1 MSPLDSVMA
10 VERVL
15 NVKKSG
21 DGGDRKVPIA
31 FHLDVGLDYLT
42 SWVKGMLQPALLL
55 DDHGKVIEV
64 SQSLLIKVGWERS
77 SVLNQPFQRWLILPE
92 EAEHLFYP
100 DPDDY
105 SSKLRT
111 LQGSLL
117 SPDRPS
123 LPSSIHWITGTCE
136 GHGYH
141 LLIFDLAPKGWGLLQ
156 HHMDTMVADLQ
167 LGVIVLDS
175 DGRVEELNRS
185 AQVMMGVSRKDVIR
199 QPVEQVLNIPC
210 DESGT
215 ISSLLGKIRNRIPF
229 RDQPVSWVVGE
240 ERLDVRLDHQ
250 PLGGWKDRIIGAY
263 CLIRDMTQ
271 LQSLEMQ
278 VRRNDRLAMIG
289 QIAAGTAHEIRNP
302 LTSIRGF
309 LQVMKHVLQEKGEL
323 KEQGYA
329 EIMLREID
337 RINNLLGEF
346 LLLSK
351 PRSVRMRPVLVDEIW
366 SELLPIIENEAI
378 LHNTEVRYRV
388 PEETLPRV
396 KADKELLKQVF
407 LNLCKNG
414 IEAMGDGGVL
424 SIYLYVLDDR
434 KELAIEV
441 WDTGPG
447 IPPHT
452 MEKIFDPFFTTKE
465 HGTGLGLSVCKRI
478 LQDIGGRVGFSSQ
491 EDGTVFTVWIP
502 IMNE

>member
-1 MSPLDSVMA
+1 M
-10 VERVL
+10 
-15 NVKKSG
+15 KKPG

-31 FHLDVGLDYLT
+31 FHLDVKLDHLT
-42 SWVKGMLQPALLL
+42 SWVEGMPQPALVL

-64 SQSLLIKVGWERS
+64 SQSLLSQVGWERS
-77 SVLNQPFQRWLILPE
+77 SVLNQPFQRWLLLPE
-92 EAEHLFYP
+92 KGEHHLFHP
-100 DPDDY
+100 GE
-105 SSKLRT
+105 SKPKLLT

-117 SPDRPS
+117 SPDYSP
-123 LPSSIHWITGTCE
+123 LPSTIHWISGTSE

-141 LLIFDLAPKGWGLLQ
+141 LLIFNPASRGWGLF
-156 HHMDTMVADLQ
+156 HHRIDRLAADLQ
-167 LGVIVLDS
+167 LGIIVLDGN
-175 DGRVEELNRS
+175 GRVDELNRS
-185 AQVMMGVSRKDVIR
+185 AQMLIGVNRNDVLR
-199 QPVEQVLNIPC
+199 RPVEHVFNHPI
-210 DESGT
+210 DETGKL
-215 ISSLLGKIRNRIPF
+215 SSLLEKIQNRIPF

-240 ERLDVRLDHQ
+240 KRLDVRLDYQ
-250 PLGGWKDRIIGAY
+250 PLGRWEDHIIGAY

-309 LQVMKHVLQEKGEL
+309 LQVMKHALQEKGEL
-323 KEQGYA
+323 KEQGYT

-351 PRSVRMRPVLVDEIW
+351 PRSVRMCPVQVDEIW
-366 SELLPIIENEAI
+366 KELLPIIENEAI
-378 LHNTEVRYRV
+378 LHNTEVRFQV
-388 PEETLPRV
+388 ENPSLPRV

-414 IEAMGDGGVL
+414 IEAMGDGGIL
-424 SIYLYVLDDR
+424 TIRLFAMTDR

-447 IPPHT
+447 IPPHAA
-452 MEKIFDPFFTTKE
+452 EKIFDPFFTTKE

-478 LQDIGGRVGFSSQ
+478 LQDIGGRVEFSSL
-491 EDGTVFTVWIP
+491 EDGTAFTVHIP
-502 IMNE
+502 VMED